1 MIGNDTVPLHWN
13 HAAAWSRVTV
23 NVTHKKEIYHG
34 GMANPAACLV
44 CSCVPLG
51 PPLPDVVH
59 LAARH
64 RRYVR
69 RFYHGRADHWFVH
82 RRYPAAHGA
91 RFGYLR
97 RLLAARLH
105 VRRPDWYGLAVTSG
119 SQEIGLAIAVPAGVL
134 LVQLDV
140 LARFTNT
147 YFQHFCEK
155 ACANKNWKMVK
166 AGVVMGLIPW
176 ALSRIVPMLACL
188 MLGQEAISVAAEVAP
203 DWLINGFNFVGR
215 ILPSVGLAILLRYL
229 PLSRYWMY
237 ALLGFFLAAYL
248 KVPVLGVA
256 IVGLVAAALMY
267 NNLNSNAAQP
277 SVAAAGVS
285 AGDIEGTI
293 DDDE

>member
-1 MIGNDTVPLHWN
+1 MEVWQILLLALYAAVSHWDHLCPMWYTWQPAIAGMFAGFIMGEPTTGLYIGGTLQLMVLGLG
-13 HAAAWSRVTV
+13 TF
-23 NVTHKKEIYHG
+23 G
-34 GMANPAACLV
+34 G
-44 CSCVPLG
+44 SS
-51 PPLPDVVH
+51 LPD
-59 LAARH
+59 
-64 RRYVR
+64 YTS
-69 RFYHGRADHWFVH
+69 
-82 RRYPAAHGA
+82 GA
-91 RFGYLR
+91 LIGTAF
-97 RLLAARLH
+97 
-105 VRRPDWYGLAVTSG
+105 AVTSG